1 MKEDF
6 IHPLLISLCT
16 LAHALWPLE
25 RMCSVTVRWTMV
37 HHLPSGA
44 RWLSSSSS
52 DEELKAEFIHSPLPQ
67 WKFLPAGWGLLGGS
81 LEDLDERPLPPG
93 EVTVLPCSRSLSMV
107 VTE

>member
-1 MKEDF
+1 
-6 IHPLLISLCT
+6 
-16 LAHALWPLE
+16 
-25 RMCSVTVRWTMV
+25 MCSVTVRWTMV

-67 WKFLPAGWGLLGGS
+67 WTSLPVGWGLLEGGS

>member
-1 MKEDF
+1 
-6 IHPLLISLCT
+6 
-16 LAHALWPLE
+16 
-25 RMCSVTVRWTMV
+25 MV

-44 RWLSSSSS
+44 PVAVIVILGS

-67 WKFLPAGWGLLGGS
+67 WKFLPVGWGLLGGS